1 MDVECRSC
9 SSTIG
14 VTNLD
19 EEGHDAIRCGGE
31 KVVTW
36 LKVKMSLLLSTKD
49 VPLEMKGE
57 ESHFLKECKVS
68 LSLKE
73 VVFDGT
79 LKMEFNEGGSSLVDI
94 LFLKERSLFLHDES
108 FLFVS
113 R

>member
-1 MDVECRSC
+1 VDVECRLG
-9 SSTIG
+9 SSRIG
-14 VTNLD
+14 VTSLD
-19 EEGHDAIRCGGE
+19 EEGHDDIRCEGE

-36 LKVKMSLLLSTKD
+36 LKVESKD

-79 LKMEFNEGGSSLVDI
+79 LKMDFNEGGASLVDI

-108 FLFVS
+108 FLFIS